1 MTKRSVAVPVAV
13 ALACAPLGAMAY
25 DVNTVGSLTQSE
37 FHALTEDLGAA
48 LSYKPLIPTEAL
60 GITGFDLGVGLAG
73 TALKNPILLS
83 KASNGAE
90 VRTTM
95 PLVSLRADKGLPW
108 GIDVAGSYTVVPD
121 NSMRV
126 YGGEVRWAFLPG
138 TTTMPA
144 VGIRASGSKLTGVD
158 QLDFTSYGVDIS
170 ISKGFAIFTP
180 YGGIG
185 EVWVHNAPQGIA
197 TTTPTALREEKI
209 SQTKFFA
216 GVNINVG
223 INFAFEYDNTGGV
236 STFGAKAGFRF

>member
-1 MTKRSVAVPVAV
+1 MKKRSVALPIAVAV
-13 ALACAPLGAMAY
+13 ACVPFAAMAY
-25 DVNTVGSLTQSE
+25 DINTVGNLTQSE
-37 FHALTEDLGAA
+37 FHDLSEDLGAA

-60 GITGFDLGVGLAG
+60 GLAGFDIGIGLAG
-73 TALKNPILLS
+73 TALKNPVLLS

-90 VRTTM
+90 VRKTM

-108 GIDVAGSYTVVPD
+108 GIDIAGSYTIVPD

-126 YGGEVRWAFLPG
+126 FGGEVRWAFLPG

-144 VGIRASGSKLTGVD
+144 VGIRASGSKLTGID
-158 QLDFTSYGVDIS
+158 QLDFTSYGLDIS

-185 EVWVHNAPQGIA
+185 EVWVRNSPQGVA
-197 TTTPTALREEKI
+197 TTTPTQLREEKFT
-209 SQTKFFA
+209 QTKFFA

-223 INFAFEYDNTGGV
+223 VNFAFEYDNTGGV
-236 STFGAKAGFRF
+236 STFGAKAGLRF